1 MFEFYGNNRIS
12 WFSICLVTSNSD
24 RDPLKVHPIKR
35 TGITPIAEKRPVV
48 AEKRPASDENFKAPK
63 KKVSRSSLL
72 QLCSETKSQAEK
84 ELAPRKRSVS
94 PEIEVPVKVRL
105 ELPPFVD
112 KINFGRNK

>member
-1 MFEFYGNNRIS
+1 MVFD
-12 WFSICLVTSNSD
+12 LATSNSD
-24 RDPLKVHPIKR
+24 RGFDLLKVHPIKR
-35 TGITPIAEKRPVV
+35 TGITPITEKRPVV

-94 PEIEVPVKVRL
+94 PEVEVPVKVRL
-105 ELPPFVD
+105 ELPLSGD
-112 KINFGRNK
+112 KINFGRIVELI